1 MATPAFG
8 RTWWGEQW
16 LNALTHIDYDNRL
29 PRGRSYANKGAVRD
43 LGVSGG
49 IIRAKV
55 KGSQASPYR
64 VTIDVP
70 AMTAADAE
78 RLLDAIAA
86 DPSLIARLL
95 NREFDPAAAQTK
107 AVKAIP
113 ARCFIAM
120 SGTPVENRFSEY
132 WSIMDFANRGYLG
145 TLPHFVRE
153 FATPIQ
159 VERDAQVA
167 QRFRRV
173 TAPFLLRR
181 LKSDRSII
189 SDLPDKVEQNQ
200 YCQLGSEQTALY
212 ESVVQEGL
220 KTISGESDTFR
231 RQGLVL
237 QMIMAL
243 KQICNHPAH
252 YLKQG
257 GGDELREL
265 FTLRE

>member
-1 MATPAFG
+1 MSYDCCAKQEKETELATPAFG

-78 RLLDAIAA
+78 RLL
-86 DPSLIARLL
+86 

-159 VERDAQVA
+159 VERFLELIDEVYANHGKALVFTQFHFSLGKRNSWGSSLRANASV
-167 QRFRRV
+167 RLS
-173 TAPFLLRR
+173 PFLQA
-181 LKSDRSII
+181 I
-189 SDLPDKVEQNQ
+189 P
-200 YCQLGSEQTALY
+200 
-212 ESVVQEGL
+212 
-220 KTISGESDTFR
+220 
-231 RQGLVL
+231 
-237 QMIMAL
+237 
-243 KQICNHPAH
+243 
-252 YLKQG
+252 
-257 GGDELREL
+257 
-265 FTLRE
+265 